1 MLYLEMQA
9 PHKMVKTG
17 DVKTRTIKSDR
28 GSILTVTKLMIC
40 MNVSSKLA
48 NAKAT
53 QIFQVNFN
61 GSLPILIPRSMKM
74 VPKIMTCNTDRVA
87 IISPGDT
94 GSCLAM

>member
-1 MLYLEMQA
+1 
-9 PHKMVKTG
+9 MVKTG
-17 DVKTRTIKSDR
+17 DVKTRTIKSER

-48 NAKAT
+48 NAMAT
-53 QIFQVNFN
+53 QIFQVNFK
-61 GSLPILIPRSMKM
+61 LPILFPRSMKM
-74 VPKIMTCNTDRVA
+74 VPKIMSCNTDRVA